1 VLSVGPGNPP
11 PADNPTNLSY
21 SVSGHTLTL
30 TWPED
35 HLGWFAQS
43 NSVTVAQPG
52 WWYDVPGSDLTTNL
66 AIVLSPF
73 ATSVFYRLRH
83 P

>member
-1 VLSVGPGNPP
+1 
-11 PADNPTNLSY
+11 
-21 SVSGHTLTL
+21 
-30 TWPED
+30 
-35 HLGWFAQS
+35 LGWFAQS